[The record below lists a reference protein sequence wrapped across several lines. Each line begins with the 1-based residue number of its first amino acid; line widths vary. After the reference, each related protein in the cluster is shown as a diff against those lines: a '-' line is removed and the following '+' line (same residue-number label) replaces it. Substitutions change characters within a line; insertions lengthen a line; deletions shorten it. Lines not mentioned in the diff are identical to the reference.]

1 MSKRN
6 AYPIEFLL
14 KLKQV
19 NPDREFEGEDLKAWN
34 EFLEEQAENNLME
47 QLKKQERKPAKKTR
61 KVKQTVNSTNTES
74 LENYDEIV
82 ENLEDLENEA
92 DEASS

>member
-19 NPDREFEGEDLKAWN
+19 NPDREFEGEDLRVWN

-47 QLKKQERKPAKKTR
+47 QIKKQDKKPKKRTR
-61 KVKQTVNSTNTES
+61 KVKQTVNYVDTEGF
-74 LENYDEIV
+74 ENYDAIE
-82 ENLEDLENEA
+82 ENLNEVNETSSEDEE
-92 DEASS
+92 

>member
-19 NPDREFEGEDLKAWN
+19 NPEREFEGEDLKAWN

-47 QLKKQERKPAKKTR
+47 QLKQQEYKPAKKTR
-61 KVKQTVNSTNTES
+61 KVKQTVNRVDTES
-74 LENYDEIV
+74 FENFDEI
-82 ENLEDLENEA
+82 EKNLNET
-92 DEASS
+92 DEASSED